1 MVGPLLLVLRGFYTS
16 MLLLL
21 KMYQACPMH
30 NLFEGFVVVW
40 FIILVGGI
48 FSNTVW
54 WGACQTSCYI
64 IKKNF
69 FFIFSAVDRKSS
81 HAYVEDGN
89 VELQQFD
96 KYGYYFSHLS
106 TACTSLVLVISD

>member
-1 MVGPLLLVLRGFYTS
+1 
-16 MLLLL
+16 
-21 KMYQACPMH
+21 MH
-30 NLFEGFVVVW
+30 NLFEGFVVW

-48 FSNTVW
+48 FSNTVL
-54 WGACQTSCYI
+54 WGACRTSCYI
-64 IKKNF
+64 IKKIF
-69 FFIFSAVDRKSS
+69 FLLFIFSAVDRKSS

-96 KYGYYFSHLS
+96 KYGYYFYHLS